1 MTRGRGELERDVM
14 GVLWGRGEP
23 AAART
28 VLRALG
34 DPDLAYATVKTVLER
49 LTRKGIASRVR
60 VDRTWHYSATRSR
73 DAFVAGLMLQALERS
88 ADRDASLVAF
98 VRSVSPTDA
107 AVLRAALA
115 DPGPPP

>member
-1 MTRGRGELERDVM
+1 MTRGRGELERAVM
-14 GVLWGRGEP
+14 GVLWAHDEP
-23 AAART
+23 ATART
-28 VLRALG
+28 VLRELG

-49 LTRKGIASRVR
+49 LTRKGVVARAA

-88 ADRDASLVAF
+88 ADRDAALVAF
-98 VRSVSPTDA
+98 VRSVGPTDA

-115 DPGPPP
+115 DEA